1 MKPPRVS
8 LSRFLVVVLVIAINL
23 GIVRAAH
30 DARHV
35 DDSLALVGIILPG
48 NVLALAIQRLAAR
61 SESRRPFLLGVVVHC
76 LVALITFLAFAL
88 RSRGGVQPLLMAT
101 LVPLVGGRSLY
112 AWLGPDGWS
121 RGAVGLASI
130 ILFLGLP
137 QVAFALLGGAV
148 TQFIARLAGSAAQR
162 RAV

>member
-30 DARHV
+30 DAQHV
-35 DDSLALVGIILPG
+35 DSSLALVGILLPG
-48 NVLALAIQRLAAR
+48 NVLALAIHRLAFR
-61 SESRRPFLLGVVVHC
+61 SESRRPFLLGVVAHG
-76 LVALITFLAFAL
+76 LVALFAFLAFAL
-88 RSRGGVQPLLMAT
+88 RSWTWHGVQPLLMAT

-112 AWLGPDGWS
+112 AWLAPGGWS

-130 ILFLGLP
+130 ILLLGLP
-137 QVAFALLGGAV
+137 QVAFALLGGAL
-148 TQFIARLAGSAAQR
+148 TQCVARMAGSEAR
-162 RAV
+162 R